1 MSAQANPL
9 APIEAAQKILAA
21 ADAPLDRLEAAR
33 LDLQRV
39 IAAGEADLEASA
51 ARRKIELS
59 TAVPVAELS
68 KKLASL
74 DANDIEI
81 RRRLEIAGAL
91 ISQIEPRIADA
102 REHEAERLRRVR
114 YDAALALHAQT
125 TSLIQAFLTNTAPA
139 ARAALAAY
147 SESEAAT
154 TAANRDRPAGA
165 SPIPSIEAERIG
177 QPTPPRITERRF
189 QGFVHQGQLVG
200 EMGRCEAFPHQGHW
214 VVYKRSSAIQGDL
227 TVAPCTLVDY
237 IESTV
242 EKYEPRPLEALASS
256 LRVPEFAAAPPTLG
270 RPARKTMPAD
280 WSGNAGE
287 AQPRQAVAA
296 E

>member
-59 TAVPVAELS
+59 AAVPVAELS

-81 RRRLEIAGAL
+81 RRRLEIAGAV

-139 ARAALAAY
+139 ARAALQAY
-147 SESEAAT
+147 VESEAAV
-154 TAANRDRPAGA
+154 AAVNKDLPAGA
-165 SPIPSIEAERIG
+165 SPIKSLEDERRGELQTRETVVRRLRYFYRGADRIVECERAEAIPTGPETWNVYVPSNSTQGGETFGGCHIREFVEVRIETLKSQPESLMTGLRIPQFHEPYVTAGTSRRAVPAAEWDAANG
-177 QPTPPRITERRF
+177 QPVPR
-189 QGFVHQGQLVG
+189 L
-200 EMGRCEAFPHQGHW
+200 
-214 VVYKRSSAIQGDL
+214 
-227 TVAPCTLVDY
+227 
-237 IESTV
+237 
-242 EKYEPRPLEALASS
+242 
-256 LRVPEFAAAPPTLG
+256 
-270 RPARKTMPAD
+270 
-280 WSGNAGE
+280 
-287 AQPRQAVAA
+287 AA